1 MIVASAVLNVEGR
14 LEQISVK
21 ETPDTE
27 MTATLTEA
35 LKNWTFQPAQIEGKP
50 VALKVLLGVR
60 LGVPSLKK
68 KR

>member
-1 MIVASAVLNVEGR
+1 
-14 LEQISVK
+14 
-21 ETPDTE
+21 

-35 LKNWTFQPAQIEGKP
+35 LKNWAFQPAQIEGKP